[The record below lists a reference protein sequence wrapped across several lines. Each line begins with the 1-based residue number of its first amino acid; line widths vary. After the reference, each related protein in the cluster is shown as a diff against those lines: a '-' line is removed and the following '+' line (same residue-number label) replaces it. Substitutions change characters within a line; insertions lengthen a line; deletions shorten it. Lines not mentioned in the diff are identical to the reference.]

1 MPSTY
6 TELRKGAQ
14 GNNVMAMQNALR
26 NAGYNVQNTGSF
38 DDLTESALKSY
49 QQANKLNVD
58 GIAGDQTLSHLYGT
72 TGKTDATTYTP
83 SASVVEAKKYLQAM
97 QNNRPGEYVSRN
109 TDRLREM
116 LDTITGRAPFEYDAM
131 NDPMYNI
138 YRDIYIQNGRRAME
152 DTMGQAAALT
162 GGYGNSY
169 AQSVGQQQY
178 NQYMEDL
185 NARVPELR
193 QQAFEQYQA
202 EGENLQRNYDLLNAE
217 ENRDYNRY
225 RDTLG
230 DWETMLQM
238 AQSAYDNDYA
248 RDYGAFSDKRSYDL
262 QVDQF
267 NQQMALQQAQLA
279 LQQAQFDWQKEQAIK
294 KSSGGGSGKGSGGSG
309 GSAAAATTPTQTAEE
324 IQANARDFIA
334 GLFTANEW
342 QRRKDSPNQSGR
354 DDVKQSSSYGDY
366 IENKTQE
373 AYSRGQLSDLEAKA
387 ILDRYAQYIR

>member
-72 TGKTDATTYTP
+72 TGKTDATTYAP
-83 SASVVEAKKYLQAM
+83 SASVVEAQKYLQAM

-109 TDRLREM
+109 TDRLQEL
-116 LDTITGRAPFEYDAM
+116 LDAITGRAPFEYDAM
-131 NDPMYNI
+131 NDPMFNI

-202 EGENLQRNYDLLNAE
+202 ECENLQLNYDLLNAE

-279 LQQAQFDWQKEQAIK
+279 LQQAQFDWQKEQASK

-309 GSAAAATTPTQTAEE
+309 GSAAAATAPTQTAEE

-354 DDVKQSSSYGDY
+354 DDVKQSKSYGDY